1 MCAWCDSLLYADRKL
16 GSPLPPIQGTNITLN
31 TPEDI
36 EKWIAERKSR
46 WPTAKRVQEKVF
58 SCSSI
63 ASWCNLLMPFR
74 RRENDKQLLP
84 VEKFLKNKEKAKV
97 DATIQRV

>member
-1 MCAWCDSLLYADRKL
+1 MYEWRNGLLYADL
-16 GSPLPPIQGTNITLN
+16 ELSSPLPPIQGTNITLN

-36 EKWIAERKSR
+36 GKWIAERKSR

-58 SCSSI
+58 NGSST
-63 ASWCNLLMPFR
+63 ASWCNLLTPFR
-74 RRENDKQLLP
+74 RRKNDKQLLR